1 MKDTFL
7 CPGLVFRMP
16 NGNYYR
22 IDYVWSQ
29 ACEVTDIQK
38 NNTGVAPIDLIR
50 TYGVLVGKNFK
61 LKG

>member
-16 NGNYYR
+16 NGVYYR

-29 ACEVTDIQK
+29 SCDVTNLKSNKTSIP
-38 NNTGVAPIDLIR
+38 PIDYIR
-50 TYGVLVGKNFK
+50 TYGVLVGKNIK

>member
-29 ACEVTDIQK
+29 SCDVTDIRK
-38 NNTGVAPIDLIR
+38 NNTSMTPIASIR
-50 TYGVLVGKNFK
+50 TYGVLVGKNIK